1 MAKLYGTSTTF
12 SMIKN
17 ISSNNPWV
25 TINNGYGSGSIY
37 IDSNKVQQGIAGQ
50 VRYNGNDFQV
60 NDGNLWTTLPAS
72 YATVETSQQAQEA
85 FQWVVK
91 KMAQEREVEEL
102 AKSNQAVASAL
113 EEYRAVMAIA
123 EERLKVVVAL
133 VKEHA

>member
-1 MAKLYGTSTTF
+1 MIRSITS
-12 SMIKN
+12 N
-17 ISSNNPWV
+17 IPWV
-25 TINNGYGSGSIY
+25 TVSNGYGTGSMY

-60 NDGNLWTTLPAS
+60 NDGNMWTNLPSS

-91 KMAQEREVEEL
+91 KMSQEREAEEL
-102 AKSNQAVASAL
+102 AKSNQTVASAL

-123 EERLKVVVAL
+123 EEQLNVVVAL